1 MLRTAA
7 ISPGYVM
14 TPMQQAEYTEDMITS
29 VNNCIPMH
37 RHALPEEIAEIF
49 FFLASPAASFIT
61 GQTTVI
67 DGGELA
73 GGTASMRG
81 LEGYMQQRS
90 LNS

>member
-1 MLRTAA
+1 
-7 ISPGYVM
+7 
-14 TPMQQAEYTEDMITS
+14 MITY

-49 FFLASPAASFIT
+49 FFLASPATSFIT
-61 GQTTVI
+61 
-67 DGGELA
+67 GELA